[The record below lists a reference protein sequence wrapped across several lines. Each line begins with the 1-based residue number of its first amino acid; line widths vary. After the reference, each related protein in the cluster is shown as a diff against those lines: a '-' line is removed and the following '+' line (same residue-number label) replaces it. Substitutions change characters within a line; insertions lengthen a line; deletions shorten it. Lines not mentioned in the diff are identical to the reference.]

1 MCVYLPSSS
10 KRNRHLPLSVF
21 CLTPFSCHNLAS
33 NHAIPLLSFLEHHSV
48 YTAFLL
54 QETFI
59 SVYSVNETFSERV
72 EKEYSTTAVAA
83 ANITT
88 TVTTTTTTTTVT
100 STAAVL
106 LLLLLLLII
115 IIM

>member
-1 MCVYLPSSS
+1 
-10 KRNRHLPLSVF
+10 VF
-21 CLTPFSCHNLAS
+21 RLTSFSCHNLAS

-59 SVYSVNETFSERV
+59 FVYSVNETFSERV

-88 TVTTTTTTTTVT
+88 TTTTTTSYFCCCCAATTTTTNNNVT
-100 STAAVL
+100 ERV
-106 LLLLLLLII
+106 
-115 IIM
+115 MGVVM